1 MRRPIIFVLLAGV
14 AALVA
19 ALVVYSALKK
29 REAEVQQAMVKNV
42 EIVVANHDLSIGTK
56 LDAGSVKL
64 VRWSR
69 EAVPPGAYTDPG
81 SVMNQYTKTSFV
93 QNEPIVADRLFAGDK
108 NAGVLPL
115 LIPSGM
121 RAMSVPVD
129 EVSDIA
135 GFVLPHTRVDVLV
148 AVSSGGSNG
157 DKPFSKI
164 VLQNVEVLA
173 IAQDIEQVGDK
184 AQPVKVVTLLVS
196 PEEAERLA
204 LASRE
209 GTLRLAMRNY
219 DDTKI
224 VMTSG
229 VDVSQMLRSY
239 GGPQPAMPMME
250 AQHVER
256 PIVRAP
262 RANPIEVEVL
272 RNGKSTENISFI
284 RSDGA
289 SHQAPAEA
297 PPSGSSSEADS
308 PDKIAAASPA
318 PRHTHVAHSVPT
330 SATTTSDAADVA
342 PAGSGGHTLGVIGIP
357 APMDD
362 PGPSGFNKPH
372 SKTIDVP

>member
-1 MRRPIIFVLLAGV
+1 
-14 AALVA
+14 
-19 ALVVYSALKK
+19 
-29 REAEVQQAMVKNV
+29 
-42 EIVVANHDLSIGTK
+42 
-56 LDAGSVKL
+56 
-64 VRWSR
+64 
-69 EAVPPGAYTDPG
+69 
-81 SVMNQYTKTSFV
+81 MNQYTKTSFV

-284 RSDGA
+284 RSDGS

-297 PPSGSSSEADS
+297 HPQVPRVRRIPP
-308 PDKIAAASPA
+308 I
-318 PRHTHVAHSVPT
+318 R
-330 SATTTSDAADVA
+330 
-342 PAGSGGHTLGVIGIP
+342 
-357 APMDD
+357 
-362 PGPSGFNKPH
+362 
-372 SKTIDVP
+372 